1 MSTEVS
7 NVALSILGREIVI
20 KCPKDKIA
28 QLQESAHRLEVEM
41 RKAHEHNKLMSI
53 DKIAIITAINFI
65 HQLLYTKTVDP
76 DVPKRIN
83 SLCEKIGNE
92 LAQVN

>member
-1 MSTEVS
+1 MPTEVS
-7 NVALSILGREIVI
+7 NVVLSILGREVVI

-28 QLQESAHRLEVEM
+28 ELQESAHRLEVEM

-65 HQLLYTKTVDP
+65 HQLLYTKPIDP
-76 DVPKRIN
+76 NATNRIN